1 MKSEVLD
8 DDASIYTNPI
18 EKDTEEV
25 QFIWGLPSPCCVYC
39 YCTVVFSVILS
50 ECWPG
55 QGEPAASTGG
65 DVDIFIVIYCDT
77 YCTVKYTV
85 VLLLHCFQ
93 GVDLDKDTLQRQL
106 EEMLICWLLLYCC
119 CTVISTVIVL
129 LLCCFQDVDLDKE
142 SLRRQLEE
150 MQRQAEAYKL
160 QLQQKEQEA
169 AAYKKKLDESIVTSE
184 EA

>member
-1 MKSEVLD
+1 MLANILWILRRFYYSL
-8 DDASIYTNPI
+8 
-18 EKDTEEV
+18 
-25 QFIWGLPSPCCVYC
+25 FISYIII
-39 YCTVVFSVILS
+39 SVI
-50 ECWPG
+50 
-55 QGEPAASTGG
+55 A
-65 DVDIFIVIYCDT
+65 
-77 YCTVKYTV
+77 
-85 VLLLHCFQ
+85 
-93 GVDLDKDTLQRQL
+93 
-106 EEMLICWLLLYCC
+106 
-119 CTVISTVIVL
+119 L